1 MKRLIALVALLIGII
16 SATTA
21 QNNENKWF
29 DKGYTFN
36 VELSATDI
44 SIFHITSSHGWAF
57 GNGLF
62 VGGGAGFGAE
72 WADSKVEG
80 TPHYVPS
87 LFVNARWS
95 ILNKGVSPFVDLKA
109 GQYID
114 LAAKKVTY
122 GINPSVGI
130 DFGRFAL
137 GIGYM
142 MREQNLM
149 QVRVGFCF

>member
-1 MKRLIALVALLIGII
+1 MKRVIALVALLIGIT

-72 WADSKVEG
+72 WATGNVEEA
-80 TPHYVPS
+80 PHYVPS

-114 LAAKKVTY
+114 LADKKATY
-122 GINPSVGI
+122 GIVPSVGI

-137 GIGYM
+137 ALGYS

-149 QVRVGFCF
+149 QVKVGFCF

>member
-1 MKRLIALVALLIGII
+1 MKRVITLVALLIGIT

-72 WADSKVEG
+72 WADGKVEG

-114 LAAKKVTY
+114 LADKKATY
-122 GINPSVGI
+122 GINPSVGL
-130 DFGRFAL
+130 DFGQFSLA
-137 GIGYM
+137 IGYS

>member
-1 MKRLIALVALLIGII
+1 MKRLLALVALLIGIT

-29 DKGYTFN
+29 DNGYTFN

-72 WADSKVEG
+72 WTDGKVEG

-114 LAAKKVTY
+114 LADKKATY
-122 GINPSVGI
+122 GIVPSVGI

-137 GIGYM
+137 ALGYS